1 MSGGN
6 ADENS
11 AKVGKATAA
20 ADATAAAAAAAG
32 SICTRENGRRKA
44 EFWDFLETAL
54 RY

>member
-20 ADATAAAAAAAG
+20 ADATAAAAAG

-44 EFWDFLETAL
+44 EFWDFFETAL